1 MDKYQLMNEVG
12 RICDERD
19 RWKGI
24 ADRLTAERNS
34 AWSRLM
40 SLTGTN
46 RASDVPEGEELL
58 AGRLMRYAR
67 RKLLMECVRD
77 VADPG
82 CGDDMLDF
90 DDWANKS
97 ISFYAIPN
105 ELSKDDV
112 KTILDSEL
120 RKLYEDVM
128 GEEDCDD

>member
-1 MDKYQLMNEVG
+1 MDKHAVLGEMLRVYE
-12 RICDERD
+12 DRD
-19 RWKGI
+19 RWKGV

-120 RKLYEDVM
+120 RKLYEDVI
-128 GEEDCDD
+128 GEGDDDE

>member
-1 MDKYQLMNEVG
+1 MDKHAVLGEILRVYE
-12 RICDERD
+12 DRD
-19 RWKGI
+19 RWKGV
-24 ADRLTAERNS
+24 ADRVAAERNS

-40 SLTGTN
+40 WLTGTN

-67 RKLLMECVRD
+67 RKLLKECVVE

-82 CGDDMLDF
+82 SGDCRLDF
-90 DDWANKS
+90 ETWADRS
-97 ISFYAIPN
+97 ILSCLLPD

-120 RKLYEDVM
+120 KKLYEDVTR
-128 GEEDCDD
+128 EEGCDE

>member
-1 MDKYQLMNEVG
+1 MDKHAVLGEVL
-12 RICDERD
+12 RVYEDRD

-67 RKLLMECVRD
+67 RKLYEECVRISQTKD
-77 VADPG
+77 DSTFEEFADACVDKWRVP
-82 CGDDMLDF
+82 D
-90 DDWANKS
+90 
-97 ISFYAIPN
+97 

-112 KTILDSEL
+112 RTILDEEL
-120 RKLYEDVM
+120 RKLYEDVT
-128 GEEDCDD
+128 GKVDDDE

>member
-67 RKLLMECVRD
+67 RELYKQCVRIRQAKD
-77 VADPG
+77 DATFEEFADACIDTWNVP
-82 CGDDMLDF
+82 D
-90 DDWANKS
+90 
-97 ISFYAIPN
+97 

-112 KTILDSEL
+112 KTILDSQL

-128 GEEDCDD
+128 NDTEE

>member
-12 RICDERD
+12 RVYDERD
-19 RWKGI
+19 RWKAV
-24 ADRLTAERNS
+24 ADRLTSERNS

-46 RASDVPEGEELL
+46 QASDVPEGEELL

-67 RKLLMECVRD
+67 RELYKKCVRIRQTRD
-77 VADPG
+77 DATFEEFADACIDTWNVP
-82 CGDDMLDF
+82 D
-90 DDWANKS
+90 
-97 ISFYAIPN
+97 

-112 KTILDSEL
+112 KTILDSQL

-128 GEEDCDD
+128 KDTEE

>member
-12 RICDERD
+12 RVYDDRD

-24 ADRLTAERNS
+24 ADRVTAERNS
-34 AWSRLM
+34 SWSRLM

-67 RKLLMECVRD
+67 RKLFKECFTSAPEPRLGES
-77 VADPG
+77 A
-82 CGDDMLDF
+82 MDF
-90 DDWANKS
+90 DTWADR
-97 ISFYAIPN
+97 AIQSWSLPD
-105 ELSKDDV
+105 ELSKEDV
-112 KTILDSEL
+112 KTILDPEL

-128 GEEDCDD
+128 GEEACDE

>member
-1 MDKYQLMNEVG
+1 MDKHAVLGEMLRVYE
-12 RICDERD
+12 DRD

-67 RKLLMECVRD
+67 RELYKKCVRIRQTKD
-77 VADPG
+77 DATFEEFADACIDTWSVP
-82 CGDDMLDF
+82 D
-90 DDWANKS
+90 
-97 ISFYAIPN
+97 

-112 KTILDSEL
+112 KTILDSQL
-120 RKLYEDVM
+120 RRLYEDVM
-128 GEEDCDD
+128 GEEDDCDE

>member
-1 MDKYQLMNEVG
+1 MDKHAVLGEVL
-12 RICDERD
+12 RVYEDRD

-24 ADRLTAERNS
+24 ADRVTAERNS

-67 RKLLMECVRD
+67 RELYKRCVRIRQTKD
-77 VADPG
+77 DATFEEFADDCIDTWNVP
-82 CGDDMLDF
+82 D
-90 DDWANKS
+90 
-97 ISFYAIPN
+97 

-112 KTILDSEL
+112 KTILDSEI
-120 RKLYEDVM
+120 RKLYEDVTRE
-128 GEEDCDD
+128 GNCDE

>member
-24 ADRLTAERNS
+24 ADRVTAERNS

-67 RKLLMECVRD
+67 RELYKRCVRIKTTKD
-77 VADPG
+77 DATFEEFADACIDSWTVP
-82 CGDDMLDF
+82 D
-90 DDWANKS
+90 
-97 ISFYAIPN
+97 

-112 KTILDSEL
+112 KIILDSAL
-120 RKLYEDVM
+120 RRLYEDVM
-128 GEEDCDD
+128 KDTEE